1 MFGLKLIW
9 ARIKSELLSLES
21 EVKTLKAEVRK
32 LKMECADY
40 AEQDRHAAALFENQ
54 CAALSKYRTALKRI
68 RDEEGK
74 VCDDFATCIHPAC
87 NSSYRSY
94 AHADVALSL

>member
-1 MFGLKLIW
+1 MFGLKLLW
-9 ARIKSELLSLES
+9 ARIKSELLLLES
-21 EVKTLKAEVRK
+21 EVNTLKAEVRK

-74 VCDDFATCIHPAC
+74 VCDHYDSCIHVAC
-87 NSSYRSY
+87 SSSYKAY
-94 AHADVALSL
+94 VIADMALKV